1 MKSIT
6 IHGMDDALD
15 QMIREKATAD
25 NTSLNKT
32 IKRLLEESVGLRGV
46 RDHRAEFMDL
56 FDTWSAADRAE
67 FDAATEDMGQVD
79 PGDWE

>member
-6 IHGMDDALD
+6 IHGMDDVLD
-15 QMIREKATAD
+15 RTIRERATAD

-32 IKRLLEESVGLRGV
+32 IKRLLEESLGLHGA

-56 FDTWSAADRAE
+56 FGTWSRADREE
-67 FDAATEDMGQVD
+67 FDAATEEMGQVD

>member
-6 IHGMDDALD
+6 IHSMDDALD
-15 QMIREKATAD
+15 RRIREKATAD

-32 IKRLLEESVGLRGV
+32 IKRLLEESLGLRGI
-46 RDHRAEFMDL
+46 RDHRAEFVDL
-56 FDTWSAADRAE
+56 FGTWSAADREE
-67 FDAATEDMGQVD
+67 FDAATQDMGQVD